1 MGNTVFV
8 AAAAAWWVMH
18 SNKPKQIVAAVKKEP
33 NVGEQ
38 DFTGKVAQ
46 TGTIAVTKPK
56 PLPDEHIK
64 NGLQEKREREDHE
77 LDVQRVQ
84 DTLALLAQQRTQPSE
99 PITGSN
105 EFNGELVPA
114 ACSYGEKCQMGVNE
128 LLQAEQLRRP
138 CA

>member
-1 MGNTVFV
+1 MGNAVFV
-8 AAAAAWWVMH
+8 AAAAAWWVMQN
-18 SNKPKQIVAAVKKEP
+18 NKPKQIAATKKEP

-64 NGLQEKREREDHE
+64 NGLQEKREREDHD
-77 LDVQRVQ
+77 LDMQRVQ
-84 DTLALLAQQRTQPSE
+84 DTLALLAQQQTQPAE
-99 PITGSN
+99 AITGSN
-105 EFNGELVPA
+105 GFNGELVPA
-114 ACSYGEKCQMGVNE
+114 ACSYGEKCLMGVNE
-128 LLQAEQLRRP
+128 LLQAPQLRQP